1 MYDELEEMDVVSV
14 ALSCACNDVLM
25 PRRQVPVLPA
35 AESVSSAHVAAMH
48 NSSNPRRGP
57 RSTVTRPAKCVYL

>member
-1 MYDELEEMDVVSV
+1 MYDELEEIDVVSV
-14 ALSCACNDVLM
+14 ALSCAWNDVLM
-25 PRRQVPVLPA
+25 PRRQVPA
-35 AESVSSAHVAAMH
+35 AESMSSAHVAAMH